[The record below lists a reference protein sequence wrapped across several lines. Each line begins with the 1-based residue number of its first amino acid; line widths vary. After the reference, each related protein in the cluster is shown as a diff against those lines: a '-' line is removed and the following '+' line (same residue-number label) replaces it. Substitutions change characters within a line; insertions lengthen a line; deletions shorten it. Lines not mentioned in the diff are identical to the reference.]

1 MDNRNSKVRQMP
13 DSSRGNSRP
22 GEASARSEKVRARVK
37 SSIRYFDYS
46 LVASMVFLI
55 CFGLVM
61 LYSASAYAAQV
72 DYGDSMYYFKRQILF
87 CLAGALGAYL
97 VSLIDYH
104 IWSRLAKKIFF
115 LSLIVMA
122 LVQTPLGKEVNGA
135 RRWIKL
141 PLGQQ
146 LQPSELAK
154 IAVILFIPVVICQ
167 VGKQINTLAGIV
179 RVLCWGALSAACV
192 FFLTENLSTAIIVFG
207 ISFLMVFIVHPKK
220 AMFIVPVVAGVAAVL
235 LIPVILGPLVEAG
248 DFSGNFRLGRLLVW
262 LDSERYSSGIG
273 YQVVQGLYAV
283 GSGGFFG
290 KGLGNSAQKQF
301 IPEVQNDMILSV
313 ICEELG
319 VFGAIMVLLLFG
331 LLLYRLMVIAQ
342 NAPDMY
348 GALVASG
355 IFCHIALQVILNVAV
370 VINLI
375 PNTGITLPFISY
387 GGTSILFLMAEM
399 GLALGISRQIR
410 MG

>member
-141 PLGQQ
+141 PLDQQ

-262 LDSERYSSGIG
+262 LDPERYSSGIG